1 MIAHTHNTGPDKG
14 IILTMAAIACNMMK
28 TPNIAIM
35 DYLFFVV
42 IMGDG

>member
-1 MIAHTHNTGPDKG
+1 MIAHTHNTGQDKG
-14 IILTMAAIACNMMK
+14 VILTMAAIACNMMN

-35 DYLFFVV
+35 DYLFFAV